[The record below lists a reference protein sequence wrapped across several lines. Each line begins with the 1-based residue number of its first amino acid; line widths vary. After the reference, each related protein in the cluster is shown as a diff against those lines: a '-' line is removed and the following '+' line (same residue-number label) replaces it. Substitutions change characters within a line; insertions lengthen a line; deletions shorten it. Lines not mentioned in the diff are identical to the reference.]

1 MTRIASEWVSKHRL
15 AETDNFMPCYSPLK
29 GWKDNET
36 GGIKFRRDGATEKME
51 VACGQCLGCRLDYSR
66 MWAMR
71 IVHESSLYEI
81 TGGNC
86 FITLTYRDR
95 LECDEDQLRDKL
107 HIPDDFGLHKD
118 HFQKFMKRLR
128 KAFAPQ
134 RIRFYMCGEYGDT
147 CKHGLSMDTT
157 GCPLCN
163 VGRPHYHACLFNCEF
178 PDLVPYGS
186 HNGELRYT
194 SPLLESIW
202 KYGFVDVGELTFES
216 AAYVARYCL
225 KKVTGVNAWD
235 HYLVELDDGT
245 QVFLQDEYSTM
256 SRRPG
261 IGAGFYRQF
270 KDDMFPHDMVPV
282 PGSGVFRKVPRYY
295 QELFAME
302 DPQTLEQIK
311 VMRRKFKDEH
321 ADEYTPERLMAK
333 YNVQKAKLQLLKRT
347 VA

>member
-1 MTRIASEWVSKHRL
+1 
-15 AETDNFMPCYSPLK
+15 MPCYSPLK
-29 GWKDNET
+29 GWKDEET
-36 GGIKFRRDGATEKME
+36 GGIKFRRDGAREEME
-51 VACGQCLGCRLDYSR
+51 VACGQCLGCRLDHSR

-71 IVHESSLYEI
+71 ICHESALHEYS
-81 TGGNC
+81 GGNC
-86 FITLTYRDR
+86 FITLTYRDPI
-95 LECDEDQLRDKL
+95 ECNAEQLKDSL
-107 HIPDDFGLHKD
+107 HIPFDWSLYKS
-118 HFQKFMKRLR
+118 HFRNFMKRLR
-128 KAFAPQ
+128 KAVYPNKV
-134 RIRFYMCGEYGDT
+134 RFYHCGEYGRI
-147 CKHGLSMDTT
+147 CKHGFDLDVIK
-157 GCPLCN
+157 CPSCR
-163 VGRPHYHACLFNCEF
+163 VGRPHYHACIFGWT
-178 PDLVPYGS
+178 PADLEPYSSDG
-186 HNGELRYT
+186 NGGLRYT
-194 SPLLESIW
+194 SPALERIW

-311 VMRRKFKDEH
+311 AMRRKFKDEH

>member
-186 HNGELRYT
+186 DNGELRYT

-202 KYGFVDVGELTFES
+202 KYGFVDVGELNFES
-216 AAYVARYCL
+216 AAYVARYVL
-225 KKVTGVNAWD
+225 KKVTGVQSHE
-235 HYLVELDDGT
+235 HYMSYDYDGVVT
-245 QVFLQDEYSTM
+245 FLTPEFTLM
-256 SRRPG
+256 SRKPG
-261 IGAGFYRQF
+261 IGRDWFEKYHT
-270 KDDMFPHDMVPV
+270 DVFPSDTVPV
-282 PGSGVFRKVPRYY
+282 IGKEPIRGVPRYY
-295 QELFAME
+295 EEIFKISNPL
-302 DPQTLEQIK
+302 TLEEIK
-311 VMRRKFKDEH
+311 AVRKKFHEEHKD
-321 ADEYTPERLMAK
+321 DYRPERLMDK
-333 YNVQKAKLQLLKRT
+333 YKVKKAQVNLLRRD
-347 VA
+347 AQ